1 MNKIT
6 IKYIFI
12 TFILIIFLAGIYIYS
27 IREQF
32 ISITEPQY
40 ILYNNSTDKLTQNI
54 LNVNSSSNGISE
66 TQLKSYIKNM
76 NQYELSDISNE
87 PIPMPTMLNISM
99 DRNPMTTPFAS
110 QYPLVSKILIQ
121 GQTLFQLVDPTLL
134 IITKIDDNSLTYDPT
149 GTSGLTDSFFN
160 DTPIDNNTMLGDGS
174 SRYIFDKPYYIKSI
188 TLIIGKDSLPN
199 NLDGISLT
207 LNYTGQNYICNT
219 GVSSQ
224 TFIFGSNSTTYYTTI
239 PTTPFSTIPFS
250 ITPYYTTPMSD
261 TPYYTTPTSDT
272 SMTTTPYSITP
283 YYTTPTSD
291 IPYYTTPTSDTPNT
305 PMSDTP
311 YYTTPT
317 SDTPYYTTPT
327 SDTPYYTTPTSDTP
341 NTPMSDTPYY
351 TTPMVT
357 TPNATPFARY
367 IIIVID
373 ATQVPINAQ
382 FTILITDISAYDN
395 NGINIAHN
403 NSINTGY
410 ANTTEINVYPSNLFE
425 DATKIDFI
433 LKNKPLTE
441 VSDQQMVVY
450 NNTDYNITNKNVGYL
465 EVHFSS
471 NVYLSKVSISYRCT
485 TTVKTSSN
493 WGVNT
498 FYEFNNFKSSVQIL
512 DSNQNL
518 LQNFPLTPNRND
530 NIETFDITNHTP
542 LPTTPYQTTP
552 YQTTPYQTTP
562 YQTTPY
568 QTTPYINTD
577 IKIDTIVINNS
588 STTLLAMTDISN
600 LQITI
605 TTGTYYFHLLNGC
618 TLVLDGN
625 DSTIGSYNINSTTGE
640 QTINFNPNINIVS
653 INITSL
659 VPLKSS
665 STLTGNIQLK
675 LNDTNVKSLFNFTT
689 SQLSKWHDSDGNYK
703 FPNHGYQGQII
714 NFGNNDIF
722 TPTSDTEYNDA
733 DCQQIYN
740 WIAGSF
746 NINSMT
752 SIEIINKFQL
762 ISAKFKMNMLDS
774 SNLQLSTFKK
784 NGFGLSF
791 LTENANLSFYHY
803 CNKKGYTIIQYYQ
816 SSSKFNLNF
825 SIPNGRQS
833 KNINDIN
840 NISNNKLLPNI
851 FILAQTVTSITIY
864 RPNPPS
870 YPLIFSGIIYYNNKY
885 LPISNLNGLI
895 VGRGY
900 TDTAYKFVLT

>member
-291 IPYYTTPTSDTPNT
+291 
-305 PMSDTP
+305 
-311 YYTTPT
+311 
-317 SDTPYYTTPT
+317 
-327 SDTPYYTTPTSDTP
+327 TPYYTTPTSDTP

-450 NNTDYNITNKNVGYL
+450 NNTDYNITSTNVGYL

-493 WGVNT
+493 LGVNT

-562 YQTTPY
+562 YKTTPYKTTPYQTTPYQTTPYQTTPYQTTPYQTTPY

-577 IKIDTIVINNS
+577 IKINKIVINNS
-588 STTLLAMTDISN
+588 STTLFAMTDISN

-605 TTGTYYFHLLNGC
+605 TTGTYYFHLLNDGG

-625 DSTIGSYNINSTTGE
+625 DSTIGSYTINSTTGE
-640 QTINFNPNINIVS
+640 QTINFNSNINIVS

-659 VPLKSS
+659 VPLTSS

-689 SQLSKWHDSDGNYK
+689 SQLSKWHDNDDNYK

-714 NFGNNDIF
+714 NFGTNDIF
-722 TPTSDTEYNDA
+722 TLTPDTEYNDA
-733 DCQQIYN
+733 DCQQIYS
-740 WIAGSF
+740 WITSSF

-762 ISAKFKMNMLDS
+762 NSAKFKMNMLDS

-803 CNKKGYTIIQYYQ
+803 CYTKQYTIVQYYQ
-816 SSSKFNLNF
+816 SSSKFKLNF

-833 KNINDIN
+833 KEINDIK
-840 NISNNKLLPNI
+840 NISDNKLLPNI
-851 FILAQTVTSITIY
+851 FIFTQTVTSITIY

-895 VGRGY
+895 VGGY
-900 TDTAYKFVLT
+900 TDTAYKFGLT